1 MRGVEAHFGDVAEN
15 WKASTKSASPLLLKA
30 TFRSDSLTFLRSTLK
45 AGTKDP
51 STRVDQSFRF
61 SVTAACLTG
70 VMIVTDYS
78 KAIADLSP
86 EKQELLELLLLDEP
100 NQDNSFPLSFG
111 QQRLWFIDQ
120 LEPGSFLYNVS
131 TSVRMEGRLNVP
143 ALQRSFDE
151 LVQRHETLRTT
162 FRLVDRQPV
171 QVISD
176 TADVTLNVIDLEGS
190 AEKDQETR
198 RLLLA
203 EAQAPFDLSTGPLLR
218 VKLLRLSAEE
228 HVLSLCMHHIIS
240 DGWSLGVLVREIA
253 SLYKSISED
262 EPATLPELPIQ
273 YADFV
278 LWQREW
284 LQGEVVAEHLDYWK
298 KQLAG
303 APAVLEL
310 PTDRPRPAVNSFR
323 GAKQSVALPAE
334 LSTAIKELSE
344 REGVTLFMTLLA
356 AFQTLLHRYQSGRD
370 RGRDADRQP

>member
-1 MRGVEAHFGDVAEN
+1 MRRHWFKEPPFA
-15 WKASTKSASPLLLKA
+15 PLLN
-30 TFRSDSLTFLRSTLK
+30 FSSFNSQ

-190 AEKDQETR
+190 RRKTR
-198 RLLLA
+198 RH
-203 EAQAPFDLSTGPLLR
+203 DVCCSR
-218 VKLLRLSAEE
+218 KRSRRL
-228 HVLSLCMHHIIS
+228 
-240 DGWSLGVLVREIA
+240 
-253 SLYKSISED
+253 
-262 EPATLPELPIQ
+262 T
-273 YADFV
+273 
-278 LWQREW
+278 
-284 LQGEVVAEHLDYWK
+284 
-298 KQLAG
+298 
-303 APAVLEL
+303 
-310 PTDRPRPAVNSFR
+310 
-323 GAKQSVALPAE
+323 
-334 LSTAIKELSE
+334 
-344 REGVTLFMTLLA
+344 
-356 AFQTLLHRYQSGRD
+356 
-370 RGRDADRQP
+370 